1 MRCQHHTGELTNVGG
16 QDFDKGPAHPYN
28 WNMKVREENMPQPQE
43 KPTKEQL
50 KLLAL
55 KQRIGEIT
63 SDYEDKIADI
73 RAYVTQLQE
82 HYEEIFKNNESEMEA
97 LQAQLRTY
105 QDATVEAEVP
115 ADPQD

>member
-1 MRCQHHTGELTNVGG
+1 
-16 QDFDKGPAHPYN
+16 
-28 WNMKVREENMPQPQE
+28 MKVRKEDMPQTPAPQE
-43 KPTKEQL
+43 KPTRDQL
-50 KLLAL
+50 KVMAL

-63 SDYEDKIADI
+63 SDYEEKIADI
-73 RAYVTQLQE
+73 RAYVTELQE
-82 HYEEIFKNNESEMEA
+82 HFNEVFKNNEAEMEA